1 MDKKNK
7 RVYLS
12 NTKEERAI
20 NINQFFTL
28 YVDFS
33 KNNTEMKSTI
43 TTPDE
48 LTTLRIEGSSGT
60 YKIFSS
66 FRPMESPAFVDAV
79 DRKYNLAEIKNLS
92 GGKGYFLVHLN
103 REQQETIQED
113 LNAILCDSVPCLL

>member
-33 KNNTEMKSTI
+33 KNNTAMKSTI

-66 FRPMESPAFVDAV
+66 FRPMESPAM

-92 GGKGYFLVHLN
+92 DGKGYFLVHLN
-103 REQQETIQED
+103 KKQQETIQED

>member
-33 KNNTEMKSTI
+33 KNNTAMKSTI

-66 FRPMESPAFVDAV
+66 FRPMESPAFVDAM
-79 DRKYNLAEIKNLS
+79 DRKYNLVEIKNLS
-92 GGKGYFLVHLN
+92 DGKGYFLVHLN
-103 REQQETIQED
+103 KKQQETIQED

>member
-33 KNNTEMKSTI
+33 KNNTAMKSTI

-48 LTTLRIEGSSGT
+48 LTTL
-60 YKIFSS
+60 
-66 FRPMESPAFVDAV
+66 
-79 DRKYNLAEIKNLS
+79 
-92 GGKGYFLVHLN
+92 
-103 REQQETIQED
+103 
-113 LNAILCDSVPCLL
+113 

>member
-1 MDKKNK
+1 
-7 RVYLS
+7 
-12 NTKEERAI
+12 
-20 NINQFFTL
+20 
-28 YVDFS
+28 
-33 KNNTEMKSTI
+33 MKSTI

-48 LTTLRIEGSSGT
+48 LTTLRIEG
-60 YKIFSS
+60 SS

-113 LNAILCDSVPCLL
+113 LSAILCDSVPCLL

>member
-33 KNNTEMKSTI
+33 KNNTAMKSTI
-43 TTPDE
+43 
-48 LTTLRIEGSSGT
+48 TTLRIEGSSGT

-66 FRPMESPAFVDAV
+66 FRPMESPAFVDAM

-92 GGKGYFLVHLN
+92 DGKGYFLVHLN
-103 REQQETIQED
+103 KKQQETIQED

>member
-33 KNNTEMKSTI
+33 KNNTAMKSTI

-48 LTTLRIEGSSGT
+48 LTTLRIEGSSGFFAGCHSRIPSIT
-60 YKIFSS
+60 SS
-66 FRPMESPAFVDAV
+66 AALAN
-79 DRKYNLAEIKNLS
+79 KYLH
-92 GGKGYFLVHLN
+92 F
-103 REQQETIQED
+103 D
-113 LNAILCDSVPCLL
+113 LLE

>member
-1 MDKKNK
+1 
-7 RVYLS
+7 
-12 NTKEERAI
+12 
-20 NINQFFTL
+20 
-28 YVDFS
+28 
-33 KNNTEMKSTI
+33 MKSTI

-66 FRPMESPAFVDAV
+66 FRPMESPAVVDAV

-113 LNAILCDSVPCLL
+113 LSAILCDSVPCLL

>member
-33 KNNTEMKSTI
+33 KNNTAMKSTI

-60 YKIFSS
+60 YKYSVASAPWNPLHSWMQWTGSIIW
-66 FRPMESPAFVDAV
+66 
-79 DRKYNLAEIKNLS
+79 RK
-92 GGKGYFLVHLN
+92 
-103 REQQETIQED
+103 
-113 LNAILCDSVPCLL
+113 